1 MRPKKTVSESEIVM
15 TELMT
20 PEMANFTGK
29 VHGGTIMSFI
39 DKVAYVCGSK
49 YASAG
54 CVTAAFDKIVF
65 KQSVEVGELLTF
77 KAKVIWVGRSSM
89 VIKIDL
95 FAVNIMNNTLR
106 ETNTCYAT
114 MVAVKDNTS
123 VQVPS
128 LICETPGEA
137 RDYLLTELTRKFTQM
152 YEKELKDKKREFQ
165 DMSDEETLKFYS
177 QKIQRRAARKEQKS
191 KS

>member
-1 MRPKKTVSESEIVM
+1 M

-20 PEMANFTGK
+20 PEMANFSGK

-65 KQSVEVGELLTF
+65 KQAVDVGELLTF

-95 FAVNIMNNTLR
+95 YAVNIMNNTLR

-114 MVAVKDNTS
+114 MVAVKNDGT

-128 LICETPGEA
+128 LLCETPDEA
-137 RDYLLTELTRKFTQM
+137 RDFLLTELTRKFTQM
-152 YEKELKDKKREFQ
+152 YEKELKEKKREFL
-165 DMSDEETLKFYS
+165 DMSEEEILKFYS
-177 QKIQRRAARKEQKS
+177 QKIQRRAERTKKKRKS
-191 KS
+191 